1 MKYIAI
7 DIETTGLE
15 LENCQVLSI
24 GAVIEDTNEIKPLN
38 ELPKFHGVI
47 MRRNISGN
55 TYAINLNR
63 DLIQTMNHYMTAEN
77 QDEKNDIV
85 QMTGMRF
92 YEENQIVEEFY
103 YWLAANG
110 FVEFNEP
117 ASGNYVTMKDGQI
130 VPAVTNKTKPVHIT
144 AAGKNFGTF
153 DLKFLERLPRWKQL
167 VKVRQRI
174 LDPSILYINWEKDES
189 LPSLGT
195 CKSRAM
201 LPEEVAH
208 DAIEDSLDVILLLR
222 KAYNPGY

>member
-85 QMTGMRF
+85 QMTGMQF

-110 FVEFNEP
+110 FV
-117 ASGNYVTMKDGQI
+117 
-130 VPAVTNKTKPVHIT
+130 
-144 AAGKNFGTF
+144 
-153 DLKFLERLPRWKQL
+153 
-167 VKVRQRI
+167 
-174 LDPSILYINWEKDES
+174 
-189 LPSLGT
+189 
-195 CKSRAM
+195 
-201 LPEEVAH
+201 
-208 DAIEDSLDVILLLR
+208 
-222 KAYNPGY
+222 